1 MLSNFFTSL
10 GSALTS
16 FVEMLVKMIVDLFK
30 GLFCTV
36 GEEGAITGITPIA
49 EIAIVFIAIGMVYK
63 MLPTVIGWFRL
74 RSRTG
79 RKAKRKAK

>member
-10 GSALTS
+10 GAALTS
-16 FVEMLVKMIVDLFK
+16 FVQMLATMIIDLFK
-30 GLFCTV
+30 SLFCVTS
-36 GEEGAITGITPIA
+36 EQGAITGLTPVA
-49 EIAIVFIAIGMVYK
+49 EIAIVFIAIAMCYK

-74 RSRTG
+74 RAKTG